1 VLQVINALSFVGY
14 FAYNAVLMSFD
25 LPGNFNGDQEGS
37 NSRATMN
44 LLISPSAYA
53 FSIWGLIYSLMIIYV
68 TYQTLP
74 DDWIAWMGLTRND
87 DLLYE
92 NGIGYIFLINMIF
105 SCGWW
110 TFWVLDKPWGYIL
123 SDIMIIGMLA
133 TAAMMMQVATT
144 KTTNWVEWLSMRGT
158 FSLYAGWLTAAT
170 ILNTTIVLRSYGVDQ
185 TSLAS
190 IGITEEQVTIAVLWV
205 AFAIYNTN
213 SYITWNPLYGS
224 VFIWVIIAIYYTQIT
239 TLSSQYT
246 ALMNNCIAIAILH
259 GLSMVAEWSYTGT
272 TTYYDI
278 TTDASTSG
286 GIFYGM

>member
-1 VLQVINALSFVGY
+1 
-14 FAYNAVLMSFD
+14 
-25 LPGNFNGDQEGS
+25 
-37 NSRATMN
+37 MN
-44 LLISPSAYA
+44 LLISPSSYA

-74 DDWIAWMGLTRND
+74 DDWISWMGLTRND

-123 SDIMIIGMLA
+123 SDLMIIGMLA

-170 ILNTTIVLRSYGVDQ
+170 ILNTTIILRSYGVDQ

-278 TTDASTSG
+278 VTDASTSG